1 MTWLRQRTPEA
12 AIAKHS
18 GAKRFAYRVG
28 REGCVR
34 THTCELSR
42 AMEVS
47 LPCCLSADNGFAFE
61 EVSRW
66 QPLNSSQSNEINDV
80 ADEGAPRRTA
90 R

>member
-34 THTCELSR
+34 SHTCELSR
-42 AMEVS
+42 AMEKV
-47 LPCCLSADNGFAFE
+47 LRAHGALAVCVCVCVFFH
-61 EVSRW
+61 
-66 QPLNSSQSNEINDV
+66 DV
-80 ADEGAPRRTA
+80 I
-90 R
+90 